1 MCESKSVS
9 VIEALGVSKGF
20 ARQVGPQTL
29 VGRLL
34 ELWRRGRGE
43 EKTGWA
49 LKDVSLQVKSGE
61 TLGIIGANGA
71 GKSTLLKVLSGIT
84 APTKGKVAIR
94 GRIVALLEAGAGLH
108 PDLTGREN
116 IFLAGCLLGL
126 SRRQIRE
133 RFDDI
138 VHFAELGTA
147 LDQPLRSYSSGMVVR
162 LGFAVAAHSEPK
174 ILFLDEVLA
183 VGDAAF
189 QRKSLERILR
199 FKRDGTA
206 ILFVSHQLD
215 HVMQLADRVM
225 WLDGGE
231 VRNLGSAGEVI
242 RDYLRGLI
250 HTTNRVAPTSDT
262 GHTELGPAE
271 ITDVRLLDND
281 GGVRSSFQ
289 IGEAVSLRVRFLL
302 RERVEVPVFGIAVYR
317 GDGLYVFGTNTNL
330 CGVTLPALQ
339 GFGEMEIR
347 VDPLLLSPGTYHVS
361 LGITTLGGGR
371 LALRQFACEFSVFP
385 TERSDSRGVAH
396 LPCRWNLVSL
406 ADTLVASETRQGGA
420 R

>member
-20 ARQVGPQTL
+20 ARQDGPQTL
-29 VGRLL
+29 AGRLL
-34 ELWRRGRGE
+34 EFWRRGRGE
-43 EKTGWA
+43 EKTAWA

-162 LGFAVAAHSEPK
+162 LGFAVAAHAEPK

-271 ITDVRLLDND
+271 ITDVRLLGND

-406 ADTLVASETRQGGA
+406 PDTLVASETRQGGA